1 MNSCQNNF
9 EKSYTEKK
17 TKHTPSGYSIFTS
30 SSSDPTKIKRDCF
43 KGEDCTESFYK
54 I

>member
-1 MNSCQNNF
+1 MHSCQNNS

-17 TKHTPSGYSIFTS
+17 AKHTRSGYSIFTS
-30 SSSDPTKIKRDCF
+30 SSSDPTKIKLDCF
-43 KGEDCTESFYK
+43 KDEDCMESFYK